1 MPFSELG
8 SESLATRTHPVTS
21 LTHVSKC
28 DSRLDR
34 CGRTVEK
41 IISGFAE
48 LFDVSYS
55 PTMSCWMPLIVV
67 VRNRSSSGRSVVLC
81 CAREISLKNA

>member
-8 SESLATRTHPVTS
+8 SESLVTRTHAVTS
-21 LTHVSKC
+21 LAHVSMC

-41 IISGFAE
+41 VFSGFAE
-48 LFDVSYS
+48 LFDAS
-55 PTMSCWMPLIVV
+55 
-67 VRNRSSSGRSVVLC
+67 
-81 CAREISLKNA
+81 